1 MLSEDGHWGK
11 IGVYLTNAE
20 DQRGNSRLFKHHLQI
35 VIEAFPNRLIMYN
48 AAERIKPENV
58 QPLEHDRCGELG
70 KGLITEAIGRRLS
83 LQNDTHENTV
93 AAIVSAMS

>member
-1 MLSEDGHWGK
+1 
-11 IGVYLTNAE
+11 
-20 DQRGNSRLFKHHLQI
+20 
-35 VIEAFPNRLIMYN
+35 MYN

-70 KGLITEAIGRRLS
+70 NGLITEAIGRRLS